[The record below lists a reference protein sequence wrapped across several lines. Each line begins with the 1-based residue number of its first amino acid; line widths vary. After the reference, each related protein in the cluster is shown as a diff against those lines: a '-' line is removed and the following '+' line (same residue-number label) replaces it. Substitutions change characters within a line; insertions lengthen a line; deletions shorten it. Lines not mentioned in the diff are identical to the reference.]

1 MASLLFS
8 VAYWAYLAITS
19 VVLYVGALAL
29 WAATAA
35 LDRNR
40 VLLHRYTC
48 WWARLYL
55 RCLPGCR
62 IRVEVSE
69 NVAAKRAYVLVANHQ
84 SMTDIMALSYLRLP
98 FKWVSKKE
106 AFKLPCIGW
115 NMYLNQYVSV
125 DRGNV
130 RLVRQT
136 MERCRRW
143 LDRDVPLMMFPEGH
157 RSPDGEIKE
166 FHTGAFKMACTCKS
180 AVVPIV
186 VDGTLPIYRGFR
198 VTAFPG
204 TITIR
209 VLDPALPE
217 EADGRPEK
225 LRDIVHDRM
234 TQALADIR
242 HGKSDAAAAAVT

>member
-1 MASLLFS
+1 MATLLFS
-8 VAYWAYLAITS
+8 LAYWAYLAITS
-19 VVLYVGALAL
+19 MVLYLGALGL
-29 WAATAA
+29 CAATAA
-35 LDRNR
+35 VDRNR
-40 VLLHRYTC
+40 LLLHRYTC

-62 IRVEVSE
+62 IRVAESE
-69 NVAAKRAYVLVANHQ
+69 KVAAQRAYVLVANHQ
-84 SMTDIMALSYLRLP
+84 SMTDIMALSALSFP

-106 AFKLPCIGW
+106 AFRLPCIGW

-136 MERCRRW
+136 MERCQRW
-143 LDRDVPLMMFPEGH
+143 LERGVPLMMFPEGH

-166 FHTGAFKMACTCKS
+166 FHTGAFKMACTCGCP
-180 AVVPIV
+180 VVPIV

-198 VTAFPG
+198 VSAFPG

-209 VLDPALPE
+209 VLDPVLPE
-217 EADGRPEK
+217 EAGQRPER
-225 LRDIVHDRM
+225 LRDIVHERM

-242 HGKSDAAAAAVT
+242 QGKSDAATAAVT